1 MLYCEKDF
9 DIKTMELVGIFIKKY
24 RCFENQFFSLHPLVK
39 GCVLKKKGEFIIRL
53 YDNGEYDLFRE
64 KKLNVI
70 ALCGKNGCGKSTLI
84 NLIFDKN
91 DELFLFFKDSNN
103 RIASSDKFCVEYRGN
118 LCRLVDEISLD
129 IVDSSKDDYSTDYKL
144 KHDFW
149 SDFLEHYIA
158 DPDLYSFEND
168 GRLFTHYEIHLD
180 KKQILGKIW
189 VHFYS
194 EKLGKDTLSDT
205 DVVKYPL
212 YLLIANEITGHANEV
227 LDVFCGEK
235 FHLFSD
241 YVDKVDKFYPR
252 LRKMNQELCD
262 LLFSN
267 YSDKLCY
274 KSTRIS
280 SYAEF
285 QSKKSYLYNLLDHA
299 LKSVGLNS
307 VPINCFR
314 FIPLKIM
321 TNGKRYIHDLS
332 EGQKKSLENRYKI
345 YSSLKQIDES
355 RGLVIKFDEPENTYH
370 PEMARCFWADLIK
383 EVEFTRLYL
392 NSYMKKKIEEHH
404 SWKLKMEILN
414 KRIPTIVVA
423 THSPFLLSDLFR
435 HNILALENI
444 GDGFV
449 REAEI
454 KNTFAGNIA
463 EILCD
468 SMFMNGMIGAFA
480 EEQIQSIFCKK
491 IKDES
496 DLNNKKQLVE
506 QIGDPILKNLLMSEL
521 EK

>member
-91 DELFLFFKDSNN
+91 DERFLFFKDSNN

-129 IVDSSKDDYSTDYKL
+129 IVDSLKDDYSTDYKL

-168 GRLFTHYEIHLD
+168 GKLFTHYEIHID
-180 KKQILGKIW
+180 PNYIKENAWPHHFSQKKIRYDIPDIDIMNYILYMIIACGFNDVENRRAKL
-189 VHFYS
+189 F
-194 EKLGKDTLSDT
+194 EKNFHSL
-205 DVVKYPL
+205 VEY
-212 YLLIANEITGHANEV
+212 ANE
-227 LDVFCGEK
+227 LEK
-235 FHLFSD
+235 SFPEL
-241 YVDKVDKFYPR
+241 KK
-252 LRKMNQELCD
+252 KNQELRN
-262 LLFSN
+262 LLFVDYASN
-267 YSDKLCY
+267 LIY
-274 KSTRIS
+274 KSIRIS
-280 SYAEF
+280 SVTKLEEI
-285 QSKKSYLYNLLDHA
+285 KSFLYNLLDESS
-299 LKSVGLNS
+299 KRVGLSS
-307 VPINCFR
+307 VPINLFR
-314 FIPLKIM
+314 FVPLKIM
-321 TNGKRYIHDLS
+321 PNGKRYIYDLS
-332 EGQKKSLENRYKI
+332 DGQKNSLINRYKI
-345 YSSLKQIDES
+345 YSSLKQVDES

-383 EVEFTRLYL
+383 EVEFTRSYL
-392 NSYMKKKIEEHH
+392 NNFMEKKIKEHY
-404 SWKLKMEILN
+404 SWKSKIEILN
-414 KRIPTIVVA
+414 KRIPTIIVA

-435 HNILALENI
+435 HNILALENK

-468 SMFMNGMIGAFA
+468 SMFMNGMIGTFA
-480 EEQIQSIFCKK
+480 EEQIQSLFRKK
-491 IKDES
+491 IKNES
-496 DLNNKKQLVE
+496 DLNNRKQLVE